1 MMPKPGTDGT
11 ILRELTTVVGP
22 MARNVDDL
30 ALICDNFFG
39 LFTNDARS
47 KSMWTF
53 FFKNMYNNF
62 SLKIFI
68 FFIIL
73 NIIYILIRY
82 SDEISGTNLFRVFAQ
97 EEIEDWNSE
106 K

>member
-1 MMPKPGTDGT
+1 MMLEVSQCGH
-11 ILRELTTVVGP
+11 
-22 MARNVDDL
+22 
-30 ALICDNFFG
+30 
-39 LFTNDARS
+39 
-47 KSMWTF
+47 
-53 FFKNMYNNF
+53 F